1 MIRFSPAGGEEMARH
16 GASVK
21 QRAMRLGSAAC
32 ITGNDAIGHGKAN
45 AIGRLAASCRGE
57 GGGLGTAMECA
68 PIREQLHPA
77 ERERW
82 VFSYSVEGDLRFISH
97 RDTLRL
103 FERALTRAALP
114 VKYTEGFNP
123 HARLSIPV
131 PRPVGVASND
141 ESIVVEF
148 EQPVDGE
155 EAARKL
161 GRMTPV
167 GIDVLGARR
176 LGPRE
181 QLRPALVRYRLD
193 LTETVDSDMTSRI
206 SKVVQAS
213 AVEVE
218 RTDPKSRR
226 TRSIN
231 VRPSIVD
238 IQLNSN
244 GVDFTLCVT
253 SSGTAKPAEIAALLG
268 FDPDSINHRIRRTE
282 IQWQQQ
288 QSMTIDRP

>member
-1 MIRFSPAGGEEMARH
+1 MIRFSPAGGEAMARH
-16 GASVK
+16 GAGVK
-21 QRAMRLGSAAC
+21 QRAGRLGSVAC
-32 ITGNDAIGHGKAN
+32 VTGHAAIGHRKPK
-45 AIGRLAASCRGE
+45 AIGRLAAAGRGQ
-57 GGGLGTAMECA
+57 GGGWDTAMECA
-68 PIREQLHPA
+68 PTREQPHAA

-131 PRPVGVASND
+131 PRPVGVASSD

-148 EQPVDGE
+148 EQRIDGE

-167 GIDVLGARR
+167 GTDVLGARR

-181 QLRPALVRYRLD
+181 RLRPARVRYRLD
-193 LTETVDSDMTSRI
+193 LTEAVDSDITSRI
-206 SKVVQAS
+206 SKVLEAS

-218 RTDPKSRR
+218 RTDPKARR

-238 IQLNSN
+238 MQLTGN
-244 GVDFTLCVT
+244 GVDFTLRVT

-282 IQWQQQ
+282 IQWQ
-288 QSMTIDRP
+288 